1 MTASTS
7 TVPAAE
13 PGDHVLAARRLRDF
27 SFAQVILLVLQ
38 TVLGMRVNLFVQVPA
53 GDQGKGLLSS
63 FGDAM
68 SKGPAEIAAHAGFG
82 LLVFINACLLV
93 VFSLTVRGVWIK
105 ITSLIG
111 WLAIAGAA
119 VSGAA
124 FINSAPNTS
133 STDDASFAMALLTM
147 VALVCYAWNLFA
159 TPRIETEP
167 PAATSATT
175 ETAQVAT
182 SEAEATSGSEAGG
195 GTLAGGGTVAKSESE
210 NAPEVASADPRPAS
224 EATTEPTTA
233 TATATDSGPEPET
246 TEPEPETTE
255 SATEPEPEVTES

>member
-13 PGDHVLAARRLRDF
+13 PADHVLAARRLRDF

-53 GDQGKGLLSS
+53 GDQGRGLLSS

-105 ITSLIG
+105 ITSLVG

-124 FINSAPNTS
+124 FVNDTPNTS
-133 STDDASFAMALLTM
+133 STNDASFAMAVLTM
-147 VALVCYAWNLFA
+147 VALACYAWNLFA
-159 TPRIETEP
+159 TPRIETEA
-167 PAATSATT
+167 PAATTAATEAT
-175 ETAQVAT
+175 EATAAEKTEAAT
-182 SEAEATSGSEAGG
+182 EAEAGSEPA
-195 GTLAGGGTVAKSESE
+195 AEAEAESKTE
-210 NAPEVASADPRPAS
+210 NEPEAESTDPEPES
-224 EATTEPTTA
+224 EPTT
-233 TATATDSGPEPET
+233 DSKDDPEPEAEAAGDST
-246 TEPEPETTE
+246 SEPETTE
-255 SATEPEPEVTES
+255 SEPETAKPETTES